1 MPRQQPSSQK
11 VHSMQKQPSVAHSST
26 AISNSPSS
34 HNSHSSQIKPSFGQT
49 LKEGFA
55 FGVGNSIAH
64 SFIQSI
70 FGSTKSIPSSNPTPN
85 QIEQETTISRSIG
98 AYSTQDLSG
107 QLEYL
112 QCMKEGGTEEG
123 CKQYMI

>member
-1 MPRQQPSSQK
+1 
-11 VHSMQKQPSVAHSST
+11 MQKQPSVAHSST
-26 AISNSPSS
+26 AISNYPSS
-34 HNSHSSQIKPSFGQT
+34 HSSHIKPSFVQT

-64 SFIQSI
+64 SFMRSI
-70 FGSTKSIPSSNPTPN
+70 FGSSSAVSSSTNPTQSQP

-112 QCMKEGGTEEG
+112 QCIKEGGTEEG

>member
-1 MPRQQPSSQK
+1 MQNQPSIAVSQSQSK
-11 VHSMQKQPSVAHSST
+11 PTFKQ
-26 AISNSPSS
+26 I
-34 HNSHSSQIKPSFGQT
+34 F
-49 LKEGFA
+49 KEGFA
-55 FGVGNSIAH
+55 FGIGNSIAH
-64 SFIQSI
+64 SFMRSI
-70 FGSTKSIPSSNPTPN
+70 FGSSSAVSSSSNQPQSQS

-112 QCMKEGGTEEG
+112 QCMKEGGTEEA